1 MGQLLL
7 PIKLRKNKNYFIEI
21 FEQVNLGLKFKE
33 YNLFRSDLGDV
44 QTKEDFFRI
53 Y

>member
-7 PIKLRKNKNYFIEI
+7 PIKLRKNKNDFIEI
-21 FEQVNLGLKFKE
+21 FEQVNLGLKFKK
-33 YNLFRSDLGDV
+33 YNLFRSDLGYV
-44 QTKEDFFRI
+44 QTREDFFRI

>member
-7 PIKLRKNKNYFIEI
+7 PIKLRKKNYFIEI
-21 FEQVNLGLKFKE
+21 FEQLNLGLKVKE
-33 YNLFRSDLGDV
+33 YNLFRSELGYV
-44 QTKEDFFRI
+44 QTREDFFRI